1 MSMRKLCTLLGLV
14 AAMVVFAQTS
24 VTIQDQK
31 MVVTRDGE
39 SYVLTPNGEDAS
51 YFWASV
57 SPDEQHL
64 VYVTARYGTFV
75 CDIDGLHV
83 QSMGRMNAPKW
94 IDNRHVAGMQEFYT
108 GHDEIDHIR
117 YIARS
122 IDGRDTRDL
131 STVEQQVFV
140 EAENVR
146 LAAEKKRQAA
156 RLAARREA
164 QQETGL
170 KGIKIYIN
178 PGHGGHDANDRSIWT
193 IPVPEVWTNPKGYWE
208 SNSNL
213 VKGLALCD
221 MLEKAGATVI
231 MSRTTNKSGNR
242 DVSYYPN
249 ATAEELEELRN
260 GDDRDLSAIAE
271 EANANNVDHFISIHS
286 NALNSQ
292 TNYLLML
299 YHGRTGEPTVAQSDQ
314 MAASSGEIQI
324 TNPLTVWTSPKPILR
339 GDLSFYGDDMGLGVL
354 RPLTVPGFL
363 SEGSFHDY
371 APETHRLC
379 NDDYCKLEALRMYQH
394 FHKWFKRELPQT
406 ATISGWVKSSN
417 ELVDVLNQPK
427 FVYVPNSDDQWLPLN
442 GAKVELYKGDTKIA
456 EKTTDDWYN
465 GVFAFY
471 DLEPGDYRVV
481 ASKAKYSTLETNV
494 TVKAEEIA
502 GVKMQ
507 LKNIRLQ
514 AVDYPC
520 AESDAMALDNYEF
533 EAVGEKAVCPAGVTR
548 ALYRNGKCYM
558 LIGGAVKCYNTDMTG
573 ETALPMPADVVLS
586 DIGFSADNYLV
597 GKVADKGTFY
607 MWDEKMENPTV
618 LFDCDNVWGNSFAIS
633 GAAWCSQY
641 VLGRDKAV
649 SDIQYNAD
657 AEGDK
662 ATVTTREFSTDY
674 TGKQLTID
682 PFGKVCDIAGV
693 SFFCYAGHY
702 YMARP
707 VSDGKAKVGFRLYDV
722 TEGMDK
728 AQEVSS
734 QYPEAGLGEAE
745 AAYMSTMAW
754 VDGYT
759 IHVIVLAD
767 GEGVQHFQSLSSPV
781 ANIYAGELDCD
792 GTNFYFRLNEDAS
805 NVSITIEK
813 DNEIVDTHVI
823 GALSKGAH
831 KVANPFTGKAFD
843 HYSITASARAIAY
856 PAKIST
862 DDEVFQFYAARG
874 VAVDKTPSSPYFGR
888 VYVSNSVGGE
898 CSEGTAPS
906 FRNSEMGVFVLGN
919 DLTDVTNQGGKAYT
933 GEVEWGENVA
943 ATNYQFAL
951 ARPTVAPNGD
961 VFVPS
966 TSFGS
971 AGVYVMN
978 PAKPDSAFTPVF
990 SGKRS
995 KSTGQIKSGSKVITN
1010 PVMSCVV
1017 LGTGKDEVLY
1027 TYDRDNSMGTVY
1039 SNINQYNIGEQ
1050 EALPWTTTPSAVFFN
1065 DLNTGSHM
1073 QNGSG
1078 ELAYD
1083 QRGGFFMSQYRYNS
1097 SAAIPALIH
1106 VNAKGEIDFN
1116 IANNGIDGSH
1126 QGGMGISADG
1136 NMIAIGAAAGTVK
1149 VWDVTYNETT
1159 GAPSLTEK
1167 CIIEWDTKGNTMGVD
1182 FDAAGN
1188 LYIVSNSNERL
1199 MVYALPNTNNT
1210 YTTRVPVRSDIFP
1223 MGVDEVNADTTPA
1236 IRQGIYTVTGQYLGI
1251 DESQLPAGMYIIN
1264 GKKVIK

>member
-1 MSMRKLCTLLGLV
+1 MRKLFTLLGLL
-14 AAMVVFAQTS
+14 AAMVAFAQTS

-31 MVVTRDGE
+31 MVVTRQGE
-39 SYVLTPNGEDAS
+39 TYVLAPNGEDAS

-75 CDIDGLHV
+75 CDIHGQNV

-94 IDNRHVAGMQEFYT
+94 LDNNHVAGMQEFYT

-117 YIARS
+117 YISRS

-131 STVEQQVFV
+131 SAVEQQVFV
-140 EAENVR
+140 EAENMR

-164 QQETGL
+164 PEQVGL
-170 KGIKIYIN
+170 AGIKIYIN

-193 IPVPEVWTNPKGYWE
+193 IPVPEVWTNPNGYWE

-213 VKGLALCD
+213 VKGLALKE
-221 MLEKAGATVI
+221 MLEAAGATVI
-231 MSRTTNKSGNR
+231 MSRVTNKSGNR
-242 DVSYYPN
+242 DVQYYPN
-249 ATAEELEELRN
+249 ATPEELAELRN

-286 NALNSQ
+286 NALNAQ

-299 YHGRTGEPTVAQSDQ
+299 YHGRTGAPTVAQSDE
-314 MAASSGEIQI
+314 MAASSGAIQI
-324 TNPLTVWTSPKPILR
+324 TNPLTVWTSPQPILR
-339 GDLSFYGDDMGLGVL
+339 GDLTFYGDDMGLGVL

-471 DLEPGDYRVV
+471 DLEPGDYRLV
-481 ASKAKYSTLETNV
+481 ASKDKYRTLETNV

-514 AVDYPC
+514 AADYPC
-520 AESDAMALDNYEF
+520 TESDAIALDTYEF
-533 EAVGEKAVCPAGVTR
+533 EAAGAKTACPAGVTR
-548 ALYRNGKCYM
+548 ALYRNGKCY
-558 LIGGAVKCYNTDMTG
+558 LLVNGVVKSYNTDMTG
-573 ETALPMPADVVLS
+573 ETALPMPDGVMLS
-586 DIGFSADNYLV
+586 DIGFSADDYLV
-597 GKVADKGTFY
+597 GKVADSGTFY
-607 MWDEKMENPTV
+607 MWDETMQNPTV
-618 LFDCDNVWGNSFAIS
+618 LFNEDAAVGNSFAIS
-633 GAAWCSQY
+633 GAAWCSRY
-641 VLGRDKAV
+641 ATAAGKTVCSVA
-649 SDIQYNAD
+649 YNDD
-657 AEGDK
+657 AEGQK
-662 ATVTTREFSTDY
+662 TTTSTQEVSEDM
-674 TGKQLTID
+674 TGRQLTID
-682 PFGKVCDIAGV
+682 PFGNTCDITGV

-707 VSDGKAKVGFRLYDV
+707 VSDANAKVGFRLYDV

-728 AQEVSS
+728 AQAISS
-734 QYPEAGLGEAE
+734 QYPADGLGEAD

-759 IHVIVLAD
+759 IHIIVLAD

-792 GTNFYFRLNEDAS
+792 GTNFYFRLNEDAT

-813 DNEIVDTHVI
+813 DNEIVDTHVL
-823 GALSKGAH
+823 GTMSKGAH
-831 KVANPFTGKAFD
+831 TVANPFIGKVFD
-843 HYSITASARAIAY
+843 HYSITATARAIAY

-862 DDEVFQFYAARG
+862 DDEIFQFYAARG

-888 VYVSNSVGGE
+888 VYVCNSVGGQ
-898 CSEGTAPS
+898 CSEGSASS
-906 FRNSEMGVFVLGN
+906 FRNSELGVYVLGS
-919 DLTDVTNQGGKAYT
+919 DFTDITNQGAKAWT
-933 GEVEWGENVA
+933 GSVEWGENNA
-943 ATNYQFAL
+943 ASNYQFAL
-951 ARPTVAPNGD
+951 ARPSVAPNGD

-978 PAKPDSAFTPVF
+978 PAQPDSAFTVVF

-995 KSTGQIKSGSKVITN
+995 KSTGQIKAGSKVITN
-1010 PVMSCVV
+1010 PVMSCAV
-1017 LGTGKDEVLY
+1017 LGTGKETKLY

-1050 EALPWTTTPSAVFFN
+1050 ESLPWTTEPSAVFFN
-1065 DLNTGSHM
+1065 DAATGSHL

-1083 QRGGFFMSQYRYNS
+1083 QHGGFFMSQYRYNS
-1097 SAAIPALIH
+1097 SAAIPALLH

-1116 IANNGIDGSH
+1116 IANNGIDGAF
-1126 QGGMGISADG
+1126 QGGMGVSADG
-1136 NMIAIGAAAGTVK
+1136 SMLAMGAAAGTVK

-1159 GAPSLTEK
+1159 GAPVLSEK
-1167 CIIEWDTKGNTMGVD
+1167 CIIEWGTSGNTMGVD

-1210 YTTRVPVRSDIFP
+1210 YTSRVAVRADIDFP
-1223 MGVDEVNADTTPA
+1223 MGIDLVNTDDTA
-1236 IRQGIYTVTGQYLGI
+1236 VGRQGVYTITGQYLGT
-1251 DESQLPAGMYIIN
+1251 DDTQLPAGMYIIN